1 MNTPNKILV
10 LRFSSI
16 GDIVLSSPLL
26 RVLRARF
33 PQSQIDF
40 VTRKEYAELVK
51 SNPNLNYTFEFEA
64 TSGFG
69 GLRALKKT
77 IQKEGYDLIVD
88 IHGSL
93 RSRYLRRLSGSPE
106 VVTVNKRLIE
116 RAVLVKL
123 KKDIYK
129 DSVSVADRYIES
141 LRPYG
146 LQNDGKGLELHIPD
160 EVQFSAAGKIAKL
173 RLNRFEK
180 TIGLCPSARHETKQW
195 PRERFVELGIRLAKE
210 LDSAILVFGGEAD
223 RTLGAEVASRIG
235 ESVPGDRT
243 TSFCGQLSLLETAAA
258 MDFCDVIVSNDSGLM
273 HIANARQ
280 RSLVALI
287 GSTVRQFGFLPQDSN
302 SVVIQRDDL
311 KCRPCSHIGRASC
324 PEGHFRCMRDIAV
337 EEVYSEVK
345 RLLTAKA
352 G

>member
-1 MNTPNKILV
+1 MNIPNKILV

-26 RVLRARF
+26 RVLRSRF

-40 VTRKEYAELVK
+40 VTRKDYADLIK
-51 SNPNLNYTFEFEA
+51 SNPNLNYTFEFDV
-64 TSGFG
+64 TSGFD

-88 IHGSL
+88 IHDSL
-93 RSRYLRRLSGSPE
+93 RSRYLRRFSGSGD

-141 LRPYG
+141 LRRYG
-146 LQNDGKGLELHIPD
+146 LRNDGKGLELHIPD
-160 EVQFSAAGKIAKL
+160 EIQFSAAGKIARL

-195 PRERFVELGIRLAKE
+195 PLERFFELAIRLAKE
-210 LDSAILVFGGEAD
+210 LDSSILIFGGEMD
-223 RTLGAEVASRIG
+223 RKLGAELASRIG
-235 ESVPGDRT
+235 QAVPGDRA
-243 TSFCGQLSLLETAAA
+243 TSLCGHLSLLETAAA

-273 HIANARQ
+273 HIANAR
-280 RSLVALI
+280 RKNLVALF
-287 GSTVRQFGFLPQDSN
+287 GSTVRQFGFFPQDSN
-302 SVVIQRDDL
+302 SLVIQRNDL
-311 KCRPCSHIGRASC
+311 YCRPCSHIGRASC
-324 PEGHFRCMRDIAV
+324 PEGHFRCMIDISV
-337 EEVYSEVK
+337 DEVHSNVL
-345 RLLTAKA
+345 RLLSTKTP
-352 G
+352 